1 MIGLRRAAF
10 IAAFAALAVGL
21 VGTSIALGSRGDA
34 LSNSRP
40 NALATGAVTEQQSI
54 RADHAIGAAA
64 RARYAIPNS
73 AVADPRPIGTT
84 SQGVLYLV
92 PGDTGVCLLLAE
104 ASACGELNSPVSLFV
119 PASDGSAVGGGVVA
133 ASVDELTLVQGS
145 TQIQPI
151 VRSGVF
157 IVSEADGLRADR
169 DELIGV
175 NVK

>member
-1 MIGLRRAAF
+1 
-10 IAAFAALAVGL
+10 
-21 VGTSIALGSRGDA
+21 
-34 LSNSRP
+34 
-40 NALATGAVTEQQSI
+40 
-54 RADHAIGAAA
+54 
-64 RARYAIPNS
+64 
-73 AVADPRPIGTT
+73 
-84 SQGVLYLV
+84 
-92 PGDTGVCLLLAE
+92 
-104 ASACGELNSPVSLFV
+104 
-119 PASDGSAVGGGVVA
+119 VGGGVVA